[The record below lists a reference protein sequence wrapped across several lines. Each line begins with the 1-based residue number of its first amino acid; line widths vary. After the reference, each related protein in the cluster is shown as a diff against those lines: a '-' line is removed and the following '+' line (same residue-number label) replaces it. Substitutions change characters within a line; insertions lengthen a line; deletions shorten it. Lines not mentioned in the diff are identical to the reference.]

1 METNNSNEI
10 NRQIMRTNNNN
21 NRNDKLLTK
30 IEYNTAKHV
39 FGF

>member
-1 METNNSNEI
+1 MEINNSNEI

-30 IEYNTAKHV
+30 IEYNTTKHV
-39 FGF
+39 YGF